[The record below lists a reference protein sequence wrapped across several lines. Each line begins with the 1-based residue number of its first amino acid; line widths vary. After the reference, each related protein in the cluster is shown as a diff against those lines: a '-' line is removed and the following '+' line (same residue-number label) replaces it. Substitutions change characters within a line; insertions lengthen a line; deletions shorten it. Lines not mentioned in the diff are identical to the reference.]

1 MYKGVALP
9 NGGCLMLSIEVTI
22 EMAIL
27 MKKMTVPFFETVK
40 NLAYSSMIAFPDSTL
55 GWHPNE

>member
-27 MKKMTVPFFETVK
+27 MKKMTVPFFETMK
-40 NLAYSSMIAFPDSTL
+40 NLAFSSMIAFPDPTL

>member
-40 NLAYSSMIAFPDSTL
+40 NLACSSMIAFPDPTL
-55 GWHPNE
+55 GWHLNE

>member
-1 MYKGVALP
+1 
-9 NGGCLMLSIEVTI
+9 MLSIEVTI

-40 NLAYSSMIAFPDSTL
+40 NLAFSSMIAFPDPTL

>member
-27 MKKMTVPFFETVK
+27 MKKMTVTFFETVK
-40 NLAYSSMIAFPDSTL
+40 NLAFSSMIAFPDPTL